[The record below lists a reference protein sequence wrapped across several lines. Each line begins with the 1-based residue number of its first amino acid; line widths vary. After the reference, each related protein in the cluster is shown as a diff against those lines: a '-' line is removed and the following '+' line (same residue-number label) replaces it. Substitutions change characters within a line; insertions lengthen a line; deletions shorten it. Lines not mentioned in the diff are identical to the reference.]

1 MDIDSDLHAPP
12 ICMFVW
18 GTFIFQC
25 IIERV
30 SKKFTMFHPSGFPV
44 RATLS
49 VTLKEYREVIVQL
62 MELDRRS
69 ADLTRSW
76 VVKQGDSLWSIAF
89 KEYGDPADWR
99 LIADANHIDNPRQL
113 EPGQELV
120 IPIKE

>member
-1 MDIDSDLHAPP
+1 
-12 ICMFVW
+12 
-18 GTFIFQC
+18 
-25 IIERV
+25 
-30 SKKFTMFHPSGFPV
+30 MFHPSGFPV